1 MSESTFSIGDLIKIR
16 GFKRLPLNETP
27 IGIISANLGLD
38 KYKVDWTNKN
48 IARRHGLRDIV
59 ISSKIELLHSVAS
72 V

>member
-1 MSESTFSIGDLIKIR
+1 M
-16 GFKRLPLNETP
+16 PLNETP

-59 ISSKIELLHSVAS
+59 VSSKIELLHSVAS